1 MPSLHHIHTHRGYHT
16 VMNVTQKVIVP
27 AIEKVLTR
35 VLQRPMV
42 TRVLLAGR
50 MEKMDVTN
58 KSK

>member
-1 MPSLHHIHTHRGYHT
+1 
-16 VMNVTQKVIVP
+16 MNVTQKVIVP